1 MRKLVGTAVAV
12 VMVAGT
18 LAVGVASAGTRADTI
33 VTIKAN
39 GGDYYGAVKSSSP
52 RDCAKDRKI
61 VVFRQTGQQQNPRED
76 EKIGSDLA
84 SRNGDRFMWSTGNSG
99 MYGKI
104 YARAGRTPDCKA
116 DTSRTIE
123 TVEP

>member
-1 MRKLVGTAVAV
+1 MRKLVGTAVSV

-18 LAVGVASAGTRADTI
+18 LAVGVASAGTRADTT

-39 GGDYYGAVKSSSP
+39 GGDYYGYVKSSSP
-52 RDCAKDRKI
+52 RKCAKDRKI
-61 VVFRQTGQQQNPRED
+61 VVFRQTGQVQNPRED

-84 SRNGDRFMWSTGNSG
+84 SRNGDRFIWSIGNSG

-104 YARAGRTPDCKA
+104 YARAGRTPDCKP